1 LNTALAKYGINLN
14 EITVVDISPENY
26 SHQLELGEVDAIL
39 VYYHPDSTITR
50 LVSDGIVRIYPWT
63 DASVR
68 EVASKFPGEIAVA
81 YLPANTYEGQ
91 SESILGYAST
101 KEIPEPVPAPTPLQ
115 EPVPAEPQKVHHYM
129 RPGAAIGKSVTYTK
143 SLDTGDEISAFV
155 QLDEPYPRGS
165 DYSYY
170 FYVKV
175 IDEKGGVVKSWQK
188 NWERNNTLKFSLTV
202 STAGEYT
209 ITVTHHSNYPKRLY
223 MELSP
228 PGWGCIEWGW

>member
-1 LNTALAKYGINLN
+1 
-14 EITVVDISPENY
+14 
-26 SHQLELGEVDAIL
+26 

-50 LVSDGIVRIYPWT
+50 LVSDGIVRIYQWT

-68 EVASKFPGEIAVA
+68 EVASMFPGETVVA

-91 SESILGYAST
+91 SESILGYAPT
-101 KEIPEPVPAPTPLQ
+101 EGIPEPAPAPTPPQ
-115 EPVPAEPQKVHHYM
+115 EPVPVEPQKIQHHI
-129 RPGAAIGKSVTYTK
+129 RPGAAIGRSVTYTK
-143 SLDTGDEISAFV
+143 FLEAGDEIGAFV
-155 QLDEPYPRGS
+155 QLYEPSPRGS

-175 IDEKGGVVKSWQK
+175 IDEKGEVVKSWQK
-188 NWERNNTLKFSLTV
+188 DWERDNTLEFSLTV

-209 ITVTHHSNYPKRLY
+209 IKVTHHSNYAKRLY

-228 PGWGCIEWGW
+228 PGWGFIESG